1 MSSLSSSESDSPTK
15 SEGEEE
21 NGNKKRGRRCRG
33 GKVRGIV
40 ASFEERSGPED
51 EEGPDVRRRRERTDS
66 DASSVSSASSFGSF
80 TDVKADGDKLESG
93 PFDSTPKRNNVE
105 NRGTREEEPTMEELL
120 ASTAGDPTPGD
131 AVYDETVKLHSADV
145 AYSTVTASSVRYSL
159 PIPTFSTKRKSA
171 PSVLNPNPDDELSVE
186 ELLALVSDGSAGASA
201 WERDD
206 VGCCTVKR
214 VGDVDLN
221 AGRREETKLTAEGL
235 ATSHPPPPSDQ
246 ISPTEREQELV
257 QEMSET
263 REMVRALST
272 RIASVEAKI
281 GEMEVAAGELE
292 VRGRQ
297 LRVLEDE
304 EDHKPPQGQSL
315 ASTLYR
321 TVFGAS
327 VQGDGVGASLV
338 RMVLPFSSPPSSPK
352 SRSREPSRT
361 RAVLPMWYKRSWAC
375 YLLFL
380 GLGACAFVLREV
392 VKRGMMLRG
401 RRT

>member
-1 MSSLSSSESDSPTK
+1 MSSSESDSPTK
-15 SEGEEE
+15 SEGD
-21 NGNKKRGRRCRG
+21 GNKKRGRRCRG

-51 EEGPDVRRRRERTDS
+51 EEGPHVRRRERTDS

-120 ASTAGDPTPGD
+120 ASTAGDTTPD
-131 AVYDETVKLHSADV
+131 SAVYDETVKLHSADV

-171 PSVLNPNPDDELSVE
+171 LSSSVEVLQRLNPNPDDELSVE

-214 VGDVDLN
+214 VGDVDV
-221 AGRREETKLTAEGL
+221 REEKKLTAE
-235 ATSHPPPPSDQ
+235 APPPPPSDQ
-246 ISPTEREQELV
+246 ISPTTERERELV

-297 LRVLEDE
+297 LRVLEEE
-304 EDHKPPQGQSL
+304 EDRDLPQGL
-315 ASTLYR
+315 ASRLYR

-327 VQGDGVGASLV
+327 VQGDGVGASLN
-338 RMVLPFSSPPSSPK
+338 RP
-352 SRSREPSRT
+352 
-361 RAVLPMWYKRSWAC
+361 
-375 YLLFL
+375 
-380 GLGACAFVLREV
+380 GLGRCCRC
-392 VKRGMMLRG
+392 GTSDRG
-401 RRT
+401 RVICSSWDWERVRLC